1 MGDNNFLIY
10 NACQINIYLIGN
22 HETIL
27 LPSPVAVSM
36 LCKTSITVQFFTI
49 IIISLVFGVM
59 GALYSFFGL
68 FQQTNQFIILEP
80 FRLITA
86 QELGGHLLFGAL
98 VAIPS
103 RNIKIILLT
112 ALMAVTI
119 DSDHLLNIV
128 GFHVQGRLD
137 HSILFAILSSI
148 LMGLVGSKIYH
159 KISGGYT
166 ITVLSHSVADKSK
179 RYEKA
184 NRTEKNH
191 HTAASSSAN
200 NNNNTSKNNI
210 QFSFL
215 FLIMTMAT
223 FLAHIA
229 YYTFVDNIAAFPL
242 LAPFSFAQI
251 VIPRIYSLPIEASG
265 FILIYLYYAIYTHR
279 YSIFVP
285 NKKNS
290 INSRYEK

>member
-1 MGDNNFLIY
+1 
-10 NACQINIYLIGN
+10 
-22 HETIL
+22 
-27 LPSPVAVSM
+27 M

-49 IIISLVFGVM
+49 IIISIVFGVM

-137 HSILFAILSSI
+137 HSIFFAILSSI

-159 KISGGYT
+159 KISGGHT
-166 ITVLSHSVADKSK
+166 IIVLSHSVTDKSK
-179 RYEKA
+179 RYEKV
-184 NRTEKNH
+184 NLPEKNP
-191 HTAASSSAN
+191 HTATSSAN

-215 FLIMTMAT
+215 FLIITMAT

-229 YYTFVDNIAAFPL
+229 YDTFVDNIAEFPL

-251 VIPRIYSLPIEASG
+251 VIPRVYSLPIEASG

-285 NKKNS
+285 NKKNN

>member
-1 MGDNNFLIY
+1 
-10 NACQINIYLIGN
+10 
-22 HETIL
+22 
-27 LPSPVAVSM
+27 M
-36 LCKTSITVQFFTI
+36 LCKKSITVQFFTL
-49 IIISLVFGVM
+49 IIISLVFGVV

-119 DSDHLLNIV
+119 DSDHLLNIA

-159 KISGGYT
+159 KISGGHT
-166 ITVLSHSVADKSK
+166 IIVLSHSVADKSK
-179 RYEKA
+179 RYEKV
-184 NRTEKNH
+184 NLTEKNP
-191 HTAASSSAN
+191 HTAASAN
-200 NNNNTSKNNI
+200 NNNYNNYNYNNTSKNNN

-215 FLIMTMAT
+215 FLIMIMAT

-229 YYTFVDNIAAFPL
+229 YDTFVDNIAEFPL

-251 VIPRIYSLPIEASG
+251 VIPRIYSLPLEASG
-265 FILIYLYYAIYTHR
+265 FILIYLYYAIYCHR

-285 NKKNS
+285 NKKKQHQQQ
-290 INSRYEK
+290 I

>member
-1 MGDNNFLIY
+1 
-10 NACQINIYLIGN
+10 
-22 HETIL
+22 
-27 LPSPVAVSM
+27 VSM
-36 LCKTSITVQFFTI
+36 LCKKSITVQFFTI
-49 IIISLVFGVM
+49 IIISVVFGVM

-80 FRLITA
+80 FRLITV

-119 DSDHLLNIV
+119 DSDHLLNIA

-159 KISGGYT
+159 KISGGHS
-166 ITVLSHSVADKSK
+166 IIVLSHSVAADKSK
-179 RYEKA
+179 RYEKV
-184 NRTEKNH
+184 NRTEKNPH
-191 HTAASSSAN
+191 NAASANN
-200 NNNNTSKNNI
+200 NNNNTSKNIN

-229 YYTFVDNIAAFPL
+229 YDTFVDNIAEFPL

-265 FILIYLYYAIYTHR
+265 FILIYLYYAIYRHR

-285 NKKNS
+285 NKKKQHQQQ
-290 INSRYEK
+290 I

>member
-1 MGDNNFLIY
+1 
-10 NACQINIYLIGN
+10 
-22 HETIL
+22 
-27 LPSPVAVSM
+27 M
-36 LCKTSITVQFFTI
+36 LCKTAITVQFFTI
-49 IIISLVFGVM
+49 IIISIVFGVM

-68 FQQTNQFIILEP
+68 FQQTNQFVILEP
-80 FRLITA
+80 FRLITV

-137 HSILFAILSSI
+137 HSIPFAILSSI
-148 LMGLVGSKIYH
+148 LMGLVGSRIYH
-159 KISGGYT
+159 KISGGHT
-166 ITVLSHSVADKSK
+166 IIVLSHSVADKSK
-179 RYEKA
+179 INENV
-184 NRTEKNH
+184 NRTETIPR
-191 HTAASSSAN
+191 TAASSANNNN

-229 YYTFVDNIAAFPL
+229 YDTFVDNIAEFPL

-285 NKKNS
+285 NKKNN